1 MLSMGFNADQYET
14 RVHENKISIK
24 NTGFNMSTTT
34 YLGYNDVCASKL
46 EVAIDFKNNFLI
58 GNNFVNQSIGH

>member
-14 RVHENKISIK
+14 RVHENKILIK

-34 YLGYNDVCASKL
+34 YLVYNGVYASKL
-46 EVAIDFKNNFLI
+46 EVAIDF
-58 GNNFVNQSIGH
+58 

>member
-24 NTGFNMSTTT
+24 NTGFDMSTTT
-34 YLGYNDVCASKL
+34 YLVYNDVCASKL
-46 EVAIDFKNNFLI
+46 EVAIDF
-58 GNNFVNQSIGH
+58 

>member
-34 YLGYNDVCASKL
+34 NLGYNDVCASKL
-46 EVAIDFKNNFLI
+46 EVAIDF
-58 GNNFVNQSIGH
+58 